1 VGVGWLAAWVAFTAS
16 IRLLIS
22 VVFINHEVWVH
33 AYRNH
38 PLKAGPKQSMI
49 RLVIGRLDYRGIN
62 GSPAIT
68 FKDYDG
74 SVRLGGVPDME
85 LRPIT
90 KLVIN
95 RLFSALGIQFDASN
109 VKRLG
114 DVFEYCVQ
122 CSWFSGFINLVSD
135 ALPSNAIVTVP
146 TPMIEPVST
155 IIGLALAFNNPN
167 FEVELY
173 SDLWPQITDALA
185 QARALGLRLTI
196 HTSVLDINRIY
207 VFDEIIRRFIRLPR
221 IDVLTGSTEFTNK
234 VEVAGENYRTPTL
247 QPNPVK
253 VEPLVAEPKIDEEVV
268 NVVKTL
274 GIELG
279 GVSTLKALSDLVGSD
294 AVVRAVSMGYL
305 VYNPMDL
312 TVRLSSKGL
321 ALTEEEGTEEE
332 KQGGG
337 ESG

>member
-1 VGVGWLAAWVAFTAS
+1 
-16 IRLLIS
+16 
-22 VVFINHEVWVH
+22 
-33 AYRNH
+33 
-38 PLKAGPKQSMI
+38 MI
-49 RLVIGRLDYRGIN
+49 RLVIGRLDYRGVS
-62 GSPAIT
+62 GAPAIT

-74 SVRLGGVPDME
+74 SVRLDGVPDME

-95 RLFSALGIQFDASN
+95 RLFSALGIQFDASS

-146 TPMIEPVST
+146 TPIIEPVST
-155 IIGLALAFNNPN
+155 LIGLALAFNNPN

-173 SDLWPQITDALA
+173 SDLWPLLTDVLT
-185 QARALGLRLTI
+185 QAKALGLRLTI

-207 VFDEIIRRFIRLPR
+207 VFDEVVRRMIRLPR
-221 IDVLTGSTEFTNK
+221 IDMLTNTTDFTNK
-234 VEVAGENYRTPTL
+234 VEVVGESYRTPTI
-247 QPNPVK
+247 QANPVK
-253 VEPLVAEPKIDEEVV
+253 VKPSVTEPRIDEEVLNAV
-268 NVVKTL
+268 RTL

-279 GVSTLKALSDLVGSD
+279 GVSTLKALSDLIGSE
-294 AVVRAVSMGYL
+294 AVVRAVTTGYL
-305 VYNPMDL
+305 TYNPMDL

-321 ALTEEEGTEEE
+321 ALLRAVGEGANRGNE
-332 KQGGG
+332 
-337 ESG
+337 

>member
-1 VGVGWLAAWVAFTAS
+1 
-16 IRLLIS
+16 
-22 VVFINHEVWVH
+22 
-33 AYRNH
+33 
-38 PLKAGPKQSMI
+38 MI
-49 RLVIGRLDYRGIN
+49 RLVIGRLDYRGVN
-62 GSPAIT
+62 GPPAIT

-122 CSWFSGFINLVSD
+122 CSWFSGYIGFVSEP
-135 ALPSNAIVTVP
+135 LPGNAVITVP
-146 TPMIEPVST
+146 TPIIEPLSS
-155 IIGLALAFNNPN
+155 IIGLALAFNTG
-167 FEVELY
+167 FEAELY
-173 SDLWPQITDALA
+173 SDLWPQITDILA
-185 QARALGLRLTI
+185 QARALGLKLTI

-207 VFDEIIRRFIRLPR
+207 VFDEVVRRYTRLPR

-234 VEVAGENYRTPTL
+234 VEVAGESYRTPTI

-253 VEPLVAEPKIDEEVV
+253 AEPSVTEPRIDEAVLNAV
-268 NVVKTL
+268 RAL
-274 GIELG
+274 GLELG
-279 GVSTLKALSDLVGSD
+279 GVSTLKALSDLVGSE

-305 VYNPMDL
+305 AYNPMDL
-312 TVRLSSKGL
+312 TVRLSAKGL
-321 ALTEEEGTEEE
+321 ALLRAITEEES
-332 KQGGG
+332 QGGG
-337 ESG
+337 EGG

>member
-1 VGVGWLAAWVAFTAS
+1 
-16 IRLLIS
+16 
-22 VVFINHEVWVH
+22 
-33 AYRNH
+33 
-38 PLKAGPKQSMI
+38 MI

-62 GSPAIT
+62 GPPAIT

-122 CSWFSGFINLVSD
+122 CSWFSGFIGFVNGS
-135 ALPSNAIVTVP
+135 LPGNAVITVP
-146 TPMIEPVST
+146 IPMIEPLSS

-207 VFDEIIRRFIRLPR
+207 VFDEVVRRMVRLPR
-221 IDVLTGSTEFTNK
+221 VDVLTGSTEFTNK
-234 VEVAGENYRTPTL
+234 VEVVGESYRTPTL
-247 QPNPVK
+247 QPTS
-253 VEPLVAEPKIDEEVV
+253 LRAEPSLTEPRIDEAVLNAV
-268 NVVKTL
+268 RAL
-274 GIELG
+274 GLELG
-279 GVSTLKALSDLVGSD
+279 GVSTLKALSDLVGSE
-294 AVVRAVSMGYL
+294 AVVRAVTMGYL

-321 ALTEEEGTEEE
+321 ALLRATTEEEN
-332 KQGGG
+332 QGGG
-337 ESG
+337 QEG

>member
-1 VGVGWLAAWVAFTAS
+1 L
-16 IRLLIS
+16 
-22 VVFINHEVWVH
+22 
-33 AYRNH
+33 
-38 PLKAGPKQSMI
+38 MI
-49 RLVIGRLDYRGIN
+49 RLVIGRLDYRGVN
-62 GSPAIT
+62 GPPAIT

-85 LRPIT
+85 LKPLT

-95 RLFSALGIQFDASN
+95 KILNVLGIQFDISN
-109 VKRLG
+109 IKRLS
-114 DVFEYCVQ
+114 DAFEYCTQ
-122 CSWFSGFINLVSD
+122 CSWFSGYINFVGE
-135 ALPSNAIVTVP
+135 ALPENAIATIP
-146 TPMIEPVST
+146 IPMIEPVST
-155 IIGLALAFNNPN
+155 LIGLALAFNNPN
-167 FEVELY
+167 FETELY
-173 SDLWPQITDALA
+173 SDLWPLLTDVLS
-185 QARALGLRLTI
+185 QAKALGLKLTI
-196 HTSVLDINRIY
+196 HTSVLDFNRIY

-221 IDVLTGSTEFTNK
+221 IDVLTNTTDFTNK
-234 VEVAGENYRTPTL
+234 VEVAGENYRTPTI

-312 TVRLSSKGL
+312 TVRLSAKGL
-321 ALTEEEGTEEE
+321 ALLRATTEEES
-332 KQGGG
+332 QGGEG
-337 ESG
+337 SG

>member
-1 VGVGWLAAWVAFTAS
+1 
-16 IRLLIS
+16 
-22 VVFINHEVWVH
+22 
-33 AYRNH
+33 
-38 PLKAGPKQSMI
+38 MI
-49 RLVIGRLDYRGIN
+49 RLVIGRLDYKGVS
-62 GSPAIT
+62 GAPAIT

-114 DVFEYCVQ
+114 DVFEYCPQ

-146 TPMIEPVST
+146 TPIIEPIST
-155 IIGLALAFNNPN
+155 LIGLALAFNNPN

-173 SDLWPQITDALA
+173 SDLWPLMTDVLA

-196 HTSVLDINRIY
+196 HTSILDINRVY
-207 VFDEIIRRFIRLPR
+207 VFDEVVRRYIRLPR
-221 IDVLTGSTEFTNK
+221 VDVLTGSTDFTNK
-234 VEVAGENYRTPTL
+234 VEVAGESYRTPTF
-247 QPNPVK
+247 QPTSLRAELSLT
-253 VEPLVAEPKIDEEVV
+253 EPRIDEAVLNAV
-268 NVVKTL
+268 RAL

-279 GVSTLKALSDLVGSD
+279 GVSTLKALSDLVGSE
-294 AVVRAVSMGYL
+294 AVIKAVTMGYL
-305 VYNPMDL
+305 TYNPMDL
-312 TVRLSSKGL
+312 TVRLSAKGL
-321 ALTEEEGTEEE
+321 ALLNTITEEEGTEEE
-332 KQGGG
+332 SQGGG
-337 ESG
+337 EGG

>member
-1 VGVGWLAAWVAFTAS
+1 MPTP
-16 IRLLIS
+16 
-22 VVFINHEVWVH
+22 
-33 AYRNH
+33 RNH
-38 PLKAGPKQSMI
+38 PLKVEPKSPMI
-49 RLVIGRLDYRGIN
+49 RLVIGRLDYRGV
-62 GSPAIT
+62 GGAPAIT

-74 SVRLGGVPDME
+74 SVRLDGVPDME
-85 LRPIT
+85 LKPLTR
-90 KLVIN
+90 LVIN
-95 RLFSALGIQFDASN
+95 KLLNVLNIQFDASSA
-109 VKRLG
+109 KRLS

-122 CSWFSGFINLVSD
+122 CSWFSGFIGFISD
-135 ALPSNAIVTVP
+135 ALPSNAIITVP
-146 TPMIEPVST
+146 IPMIEPLSS

-173 SDLWPQITDALA
+173 SDLWPLMTDVLA
-185 QARALGLRLTI
+185 QARALGLKLTI

-207 VFDEIIRRFIRLPR
+207 VFDEVVRRYTRLPR

-253 VEPLVAEPKIDEEVV
+253 VEPSLTEPRVDEGVLNAV
-268 NVVKTL
+268 RAL
-274 GIELG
+274 GLELG

-312 TVRLSSKGL
+312 TVRLSAKGL
-321 ALTEEEGTEEE
+321 ALLNTIGEEEGTERPVSPSS
-332 KQGGG
+332 QR
-337 ESG
+337 S